1 MFAVTADL
9 IQAAREPV
17 PYVKVPVT
25 VTDHSLLPELEWYV
39 VVLLPVRVA
48 EKGAADP
55 EV

>member
-1 MFAVTADL
+1 MFDETVDL
-9 IQAAREPV
+9 IHAAWEPV

-39 VVLLPVRVA
+39 VVLLPERVA